1 MNGFPVNIIL
11 LNSSWWNQDSV
22 IEIATR
28 LWAGQSS
35 IRIPEWARD
44 FFLLQNIQTSSKTN
58 SGSYLRG
65 TRFLST
71 KEKGPVHEVEYLP
84 PSSAK
89 IKNKWS

>member
-1 MNGFPVNIIL
+1 MNGFLVNIIF

-22 IEIATR
+22 VETATR

-44 FFLLQNIQTSSKTN
+44 FSLLQNIQTSPKAD

-65 TRFLST
+65 TW
-71 KEKGPVHEVEYLP
+71 V
-84 PSSAK
+84 PS
-89 IKNKWS
+89 